1 METPKYV
8 DKVKLNRKATIE
20 MSSPFRTASIAFNW
34 LNRDYPIYHEHS
46 HWELFVIMSGEVC
59 HNINGKEEILKKG
72 DAYLIRPIDMH
83 SLKLKKK
90 QKDNYQHINFTFSD
104 EFARKILGVY
114 DCYEEILNEKESIRF
129 TLDQSEVSMVYDK
142 ALLTQNLPQ
151 EKYEMSTKTIVSRI
165 LIKFFE
171 QRTLFE
177 SGYPEW
183 LNEFMIY
190 VNNPN
195 MFGKSTRDLAKYTPY
210 SYSRLATLFKQY
222 VGITIVDYVNEKRMI
237 YAKRLLRTT
246 KLTTL
251 QISEMIGYNSLSS
264 FNHLFKDTY
273 GVTPTEYRKE
283 HSKKQKPIDM

>member
-1 METPKYV
+1 MEAPKYV
-8 DKVKLNRKATIE
+8 DKIKLDKRATIE
-20 MSSPFRTASIAFNW
+20 MSSPFRNADIAFNW

-46 HWELFVIMSGEVC
+46 HWELFVIMSGEIC
-59 HNINGKEEILKKG
+59 HNINGKEELLKKG
-72 DAYLIRPIDMH
+72 DVCLIRPVDKH
-83 SLKLKKK
+83 SLKLKRK
-90 QKDNYQHINFTFSD
+90 QKDNYQHINFMFSD

-114 DCYEEILNEKESIRF
+114 DCYEEVLNEKESIHF
-129 TLDQSEVSMVYDK
+129 ALDASDISMIYDK
-142 ALLTQNLPQ
+142 TLLAQNLSRQ
-151 EKYEMSTKTIVSRI
+151 KYEMSTKAIVSRI
-165 LIKFFE
+165 LVKFFE
-171 QRTLFE
+171 QRTLFDSE
-177 SGYPEW
+177 YPEW

-190 VNNPN
+190 INNPDV
-195 MFGKSTRDLAKYTPY
+195 FGKSTRDLAKYTPY
-210 SYSRLATLFKQY
+210 SYSRLTTLFKQY
-222 VGITIVDYVNEKRMI
+222 VGVTIVDYVNEKRMI